1 MVSENPFDAPWLRR
15 YDLSEKYSDKLLA
28 ILNYISTVVTMLPCE
43 CRINQTGRWVI
54 IPRRK

>member
-28 ILNYISTVVTMLPCE
+28 ILNYIATVVTRLPCE
-43 CRINQTGRWVI
+43 RRINQIGGWVI
-54 IPRRK
+54 IPQA

>member
-28 ILNYISTVVTMLPCE
+28 ILNYIATVVAKLPCD
-43 CRINQTGRWVI
+43 CRIKSDWWLGYYSQA
-54 IPRRK
+54 